1 MYGLYA
7 AWKMAESDRKVL
19 VIDCDKGPFQRG
31 SKINQAR
38 LHNGYHYP
46 RSISTALK
54 SSRYYERFKK
64 DFPECI
70 NEDFQQ
76 IYAIAADYSY
86 TNGTQFQ
93 KFCKNVAIKCEKTDK
108 ERYFNSEYIEDAYLT
123 EEVSFDETE
132 LCLAIYEKCRNCGVE
147 FLFSQFITSIDIEN
161 KNYIIKI
168 GDETYRAQYVLNATY
183 AGTNIIHALVGLELL
198 PIKYELCEVILC
210 NVSDNIRK
218 VGLTIM
224 DGPFFSLMPFGKSG
238 YHSITAVSRTPHLTC
253 YESMPQFK
261 CQGGHQNCGKLH
273 IDNCNECDYIP
284 KSAFK
289 EMKQLAKKYLVEEIW
304 FEYVKS
310 LYTVKP
316 ILIDSE
322 IDDSRPT
329 LLRQYSS
336 NPDFY
341 TVFSG
346 KINTIYDL
354 DVII

>member
-1 MYGLYA
+1 MSL
-7 AWKMAESDRKVL
+7 
-19 VIDCDKGPFQRG
+19 C
-31 SKINQAR
+31 
-38 LHNGYHYP
+38 HNLSV
-46 RSISTALK
+46 R
-54 SSRYYERFKK
+54 
-64 DFPECI
+64 
-70 NEDFQQ
+70 
-76 IYAIAADYSY
+76 
-86 TNGTQFQ
+86 
-93 KFCKNVAIKCEKTDK
+93 
-108 ERYFNSEYIEDAYLT
+108 
-123 EEVSFDETE
+123 
-132 LCLAIYEKCRNCGVE
+132 
-147 FLFSQFITSIDIEN
+147 
-161 KNYIIKI
+161 
-168 GDETYRAQYVLNATY
+168 
-183 AGTNIIHALVGLELL
+183 
-198 PIKYELCEVILC
+198 
-210 NVSDNIRK
+210 
-218 VGLTIM
+218 
-224 DGPFFSLMPFGKSG
+224 
-238 YHSITAVSRTPHLTC
+238 
-253 YESMPQFK
+253 
-261 CQGGHQNCGKLH
+261 GHQNCGKLH